1 MNLTQLNW
9 KGTRTDL
16 VTVANFVKE
25 TMVKLNIEIEERC
38 TLPFVEFGRFESP
51 TAMGQQVGKEIRLNE
66 SLTHEVKTDVLI
78 HELTHYYQ
86 PYREELHIDYF
97 HRQSEIE
104 ARMVQ
109 AYYRNHTRPW
119 FIKLTKFVSAAK
131 ICRLIAIHACH
142 MNFAG
147 RNGYKF

>member
-16 VTVANFVKE
+16 NVVTNFVKE
-25 TMVKLNIEIEERC
+25 TMVKLNIEIEDRF
-38 TLPFVEFGRFESP
+38 TLPLIEFGKFESP
-51 TAMGQQVGKEIRLNE
+51 TTLGQQVGREIRLSE
-66 SLTHEVKTDVLI
+66 SLTHEEKTDILV

-86 PYREELHIDYF
+86 PDRDELEVSYF

-109 AYYRNHTRPW
+109 AYYRNHSRPW
-119 FIKLTKFVSAAK
+119 FIKLTKFVSTAK
-131 ICRLIAIHACH
+131 LCRFIAIHLCH
-142 MNFAG
+142 LNYIG
-147 RNGYKF
+147 DKGYKI